1 MAEDDL
7 KKDIQTIREKAEE
20 VDLFKKMTRKIA
32 ETFVEEVTIYDAEK
46 MEIKFVFGDLL
57 AEMADR
63 INKKKT
69 EDI

>member
-1 MAEDDL
+1 
-7 KKDIQTIREKAEE
+7 
-20 VDLFKKMTRKIA
+20 MTRKIA
-32 ETFVEEVTIYDAEK
+32 ETFVEGVTIYDAEK

>member
-1 MAEDDL
+1 